1 MTEKRESVST
11 VARVLFFL
19 LVLLLV
25 IQPDKF
31 IPNETL
37 YVIQLEY
44 LLLQEEQLKDQN
56 LFI

>member
-1 MTEKRESVST
+1 MTEKKGSVST

-56 LFI
+56 LFF